1 MSEKRELRPGLYY
14 LDDLAPGDW
23 FRTGAI
29 QVTESQ
35 ISGFAGIGG
44 DFFDLHMDDAFAR
57 SLGFPG
63 RVAHGLL
70 VLSLADGLKN
80 RADVRLSAIASLGWD
95 WKFVAPVFIGDRIA
109 ARISVVDTRVTSRG
123 DRGVA
128 RLAFTVENQDGATV
142 QEGTN
147 ALMMHRRPAAG

>member
-1 MSEKRELRPGLYY
+1 MSGGRELTPGAYY
-14 LDDLAPGDW
+14 LDDLADGDW
-23 FRTGAI
+23 FGIGSI

-35 ISGFAGIGG
+35 IVGFAGVGG

-57 SLGFPG
+57 DLGFPG

-70 VLSLADGLKN
+70 VLTLVDGLKN
-80 RADVRLSAIASLGWD
+80 RSPVRLAAIASLGWD
-95 WKFVAPVFIGDRIA
+95 WKFVAPVFIGDRIT
-109 ARISVVDTRVTSRG
+109 ARIGVVGTRVTSRG

-128 RLAFTVENQDGATV
+128 HLAFTVINQHGATV

-147 ALMMHRRPAAG
+147 ALMMHRRATAD

>member
-1 MSEKRELRPGLYY
+1 MGEGRQLAPGEYY
-14 LDDLAPGDW
+14 LDDLAAGDW
-23 FRTGAI
+23 FGTGGI

-35 ISGFAGIGG
+35 IAGFAGIGG

-57 SLGFPG
+57 DLGFPG

-70 VLSLADGLKN
+70 VLTLVDGLKN
-80 RADVRLSAIASLGWD
+80 RAPVRLAAIASLGWD
-95 WKFVAPVFIGDRIA
+95 WKFVAPVFIGDRIEA
-109 ARISVVDTRVTSRG
+109 TVRVAGTRVTSRG

-128 RLAFTVENQDGATV
+128 HLAFTVANQDGVTV

-147 ALMMHRRPAAG
+147 ALMMRRRQAAD